1 MTVESKI
8 TGRPI
13 LPIDHGGEPE
23 QPDAGGGFDLTALLQ
38 MARVRQRIILGTAAV
53 VFTLVAI
60 VVFHTTPLYDSSAI
74 VMVDN
79 RQNRVADMD
88 AVLSG
93 LNTDET
99 TIENQIQI
107 LRSRNLMGRVIDKLH
122 LDREPKSAPT
132 APDFL
137 ATAIRYAN
145 PLHWFGSASGART
158 PQQEQADAREG
169 LIDGLLGSETVTA
182 IGASSAMQIT
192 YRDADPRRA
201 AKLANAIA
209 DAYVED
215 QLNAKFEATQKT
227 SQWLADRLQQLS
239 QQMQTADADVQQYK
253 AEHNIT
259 QTQDG
264 GSLLDQ
270 QLVQLNGQLVAARSA
285 LAEAQAKYARVK
297 ALQSSGRAEDVAQVF
312 QSGMISQLRQQ
323 QADLLRQKA
332 QLATVYGPRHPQMLD
347 IESQIRNIDEKIK
360 EEVQRVVETVAN
372 DVSVASAQV
381 SSLENSLHE
390 LEGKSDVQ
398 NKAGVKLAEL
408 QARASSAHQ
417 LYEAF
422 LGKFKETQ
430 GQEGV
435 QAPDARIISR
445 AVVPGGPSVPN
456 KRRALELALAG
467 GLALGFAFAWLAE
480 RLDAGFRTV
489 SQVERVFGVPVL
501 STLPELPGVSKRD
514 EHAADRIVDKPLSM
528 YAEAVRGLQMGLVLS
543 NVDKRPKMVLIT
555 SSVPD
560 EGKSTVA
567 LSLART
573 AARADQKVLLVDC
586 DLRHPTLAGALG
598 LPESGKGLVEVMGGQ
613 ARLEDCVIRDPRS
626 NLWVLPTFRS
636 AGHPPDMLGSATM
649 EKLLQKLQADYDM
662 VVVDS
667 APILPV
673 NDTKILARLVDAVV
687 FVVRWEKT
695 PRDAAINAMRALSD
709 VQAPLAGI
717 VLARADSER
726 YRYYSY
732 GYQDYTAYHTY
743 YSD

>member
-8 TGRPI
+8 SGRPF
-13 LPIDHGGEPE
+13 LPIDPGREPE
-23 QPDAGGGFDLTALLQ
+23 QTDGGGGFDLTALLQ
-38 MARVRQRIILGTAAV
+38 MARVRQRIIIGTAAI
-53 VFTLVAI
+53 VFALTAI

-74 VMVDN
+74 VMLDE
-79 RQNRVADMD
+79 RQNRITDMD

-99 TIENQIQI
+99 TIENQLQI
-107 LRSRNLMGRVIDKLH
+107 LRSRSLMSRVIDKLH
-122 LDREPKSAPT
+122 LDQEPAPAAAAPNFISA
-132 APDFL
+132 
-137 ATAIRYAN
+137 AIHYVN
-145 PLHWFGSASGART
+145 PLHWFGDAPANKT
-158 PQQEQADAREG
+158 PEQQAADRREG
-169 LIDGLLGSETVTA
+169 LIDGLLGSVTVSE
-182 IGASSAMQIT
+182 IGASSAMEIS
-192 YRDADPRRA
+192 YRDTDPKRA
-201 AKLANAIA
+201 ATMANAIA

-239 QQMQTADADVQQYK
+239 AQMQTADAAVQQYK
-253 AEHNIT
+253 AENNIT
-259 QTQDG
+259 ETQGG

-285 LAEAQAKYARVK
+285 LAEAEAKYARVK
-297 ALQSSGRAEDVAQVF
+297 ALQASGRAEDVSQVF

-381 SSLENSLHE
+381 GSLEASLHQ

-422 LGKFKETQ
+422 LSKFKETQ

-435 QAPDARIISR
+435 QTPDARIISR

-456 KRRALELALAG
+456 KRRALEMALAG
-467 GLALGFAFAWLAE
+467 GLLLGFAFAWLAE

-489 SQVERVFGVPVL
+489 AQVERVFGVPVL
-501 STLPELPGVSKRD
+501 STLPELPNLSKEGQR
-514 EHAADRIVDKPLSM
+514 AADRIVDKPLSM

-543 NVDKRPKMVLIT
+543 NVDKRPKMVLVT

-573 AARADQKVLLVDC
+573 AARAEQKVLLVDC
-586 DLRHPTLAGALG
+586 DLRHPSIAGELN
-598 LPESGKGLVEVMGGQ
+598 LPEGKKGLVEVMSGQ
-613 ARLEDCVIRDPRS
+613 ATLEECVIRDPRT
-626 NLWVLPTFRS
+626 NLWILPTFRS

-649 EKLLQKLQADYDM
+649 EKLLQKLKVDYDM
-662 VVVDS
+662 VIVDS

-673 NDTKILARLVDAVV
+673 NDTKILARMVDAVL

-695 PRDAAINAMRALSD
+695 PRDAAVNAVRSLSD

-717 VLARADSER
+717 VLARADTER

>member
-8 TGRPI
+8 TGRPF
-13 LPIDHGGEPE
+13 LPIDQGGEPE
-23 QPDAGGGFDLTALLQ
+23 QPGAGGGFDLTALLQ
-38 MARVRQRIILGTAAV
+38 MARVRQRIIIGTAAI
-53 VFTLVAI
+53 VFALVAI

-74 VMVDN
+74 VMLDA
-79 RQNRVADMD
+79 RENRVTDMD

-99 TIENQIQI
+99 TIENQLQI
-107 LRSRNLMGRVIDKLH
+107 LRSRNLMGRVIDKLK
-122 LDREPKSAPT
+122 LDQEPKPVVSP
-132 APDFL
+132 PNII
-137 ATAIRYAN
+137 AIAIHYAN
-145 PLHWFGSASGART
+145 PLHWFGPSPT
-158 PQQEQADAREG
+158 PKTAEQEQADRREG
-169 LIDGLLGSETVTA
+169 LVDGLLGSETVSE
-182 IGASSAMQIT
+182 IGASSAMEVG
-192 YRDADPRRA
+192 YRDADPQRA
-201 AKLANAIA
+201 ATLANAIA

-239 QQMQTADADVQQYK
+239 AQMQTADAAVQQYK
-253 AEHNIT
+253 AENNIT
-259 QTQDG
+259 ETQNG
-264 GSLLDQ
+264 GSLVDQ
-270 QLVQLNGQLVAARSA
+270 QLVELNGQLVTARSA
-285 LAEAQAKYARVK
+285 LAEAEAKYSRVK
-297 ALQSSGRAEDVAQVF
+297 ALQTSGRAEDVAQVF

-332 QLATVYGPRHPQMLD
+332 QLSTVYGPRHPQMLD
-347 IESQIRNIDEKIK
+347 IESQLRNIDAKIK

-372 DVSVASAQV
+372 DVNVASAQV
-381 SSLENSLHE
+381 GSLEGSLHQ
-390 LEGKSDVQ
+390 LESKSDVQ

-435 QAPDARIISR
+435 QTPDARIISR
-445 AVVPGGPSVPN
+445 AVVPGAPSVPN

-489 SQVERVFGVPVL
+489 AQVERVFGVPVL
-501 STLPELPGVSKRD
+501 STLPELANSAKSNER
-514 EHAADRIVDKPLSM
+514 AADRIVDKPLSM

-573 AARADQKVLLVDC
+573 AARADQKVLLIDC
-586 DLRHPTLAGALG
+586 DLRHPTLAGELD
-598 LPESGKGLVEVMGGQ
+598 LPKEGIGLVEVMSGR
-613 ARLEDCVIRDPRS
+613 AKLEDCVIRDPRT

-636 AGHPPDMLGSATM
+636 SGHPPDMLGSATM
-649 EKLLQKLQADYDM
+649 EKLLQKLRADYDM

-673 NDTKILARLVDAVV
+673 NDTKILARMVDAVV

-695 PRDAAINAMRALSD
+695 PRDAAINAMRSLTD

-717 VLARADSER
+717 VLARADTER

>member
-1 MTVESKI
+1 M
-8 TGRPI
+8 
-13 LPIDHGGEPE
+13 DQGGDPD
-23 QPDAGGGFDLTALLQ
+23 QPGAGGGFDLTALLQ
-38 MARVRQRIILGTAAV
+38 MARVRQRIIIGTTAI
-53 VFTLVAI
+53 VFALVAI
-60 VVFHTTPLYDSSAI
+60 IVFHTTPLYDSSAI
-74 VMVDN
+74 VMLDT
-79 RQNRVADMD
+79 RENRVTDVD
-88 AVLSG
+88 SVLTG
-93 LNTDET
+93 LTTDQT
-99 TIENQIQI
+99 TIDNQIQI

-122 LDREPKSAPT
+122 LEEEAKPAPA
-132 APDFL
+132 APSIL
-137 ATAIRYAN
+137 STAIYYAN
-145 PLHWFGSASGART
+145 PLHWFGPSSTAKTAE
-158 PQQEQADAREG
+158 QEKTERREG
-169 LIDGLLGSETVTA
+169 LIDGLLGSETVSE
-182 IGASSAMQIT
+182 IGVSSAMEIT
-192 YRDADPRRA
+192 YRDPDPDRA
-201 AKLANAIA
+201 AALANAIA

-215 QLNAKFEATQKT
+215 QLNAKFEATQKA

-239 QQMQTADADVQQYK
+239 AQMQSADAAVQQYK
-253 AEHNIT
+253 AENSIT
-259 QTQDG
+259 ETQG
-264 GSLLDQ
+264 GDSLLDQ

-297 ALQSSGRAEDVAQVF
+297 ALQASGRAEDVAQVF

-347 IESQIRNIDEKIK
+347 VESQIRNIDEKIK

-372 DVSVASAQV
+372 DVSVAGAQV
-381 SSLENSLHE
+381 GSLEASLRQ
-390 LEGKSDVQ
+390 LESKSDVQ

-408 QARASSAHQ
+408 QARSSSAHQ

-435 QAPDARIISR
+435 QTPDARIISR
-445 AVVPGGPSVPN
+445 AVVPGAPSVPN

-489 SQVERVFGVPVL
+489 AQVERVFGVPVL
-501 STLPELPGVSKRD
+501 STLPELAGNSKSNER
-514 EHAADRIVDKPLSM
+514 AADRIIDKPLSM

-573 AARADQKVLLVDC
+573 AARADQKVLLIDC
-586 DLRHPTLAGALG
+586 DLRHPSLAGALD
-598 LPESGKGLVEVMGGQ
+598 LPHEGKGLIEMMSGQ
-613 ARLEDCVIRDPRS
+613 ARLEECVIRDPRT

-649 EKLLQKLQADYDM
+649 EKLLQDLRAEYDM

-667 APILPV
+667 APLLPV

-695 PRDAAINAMRALSD
+695 PRDAAINAMRSLAD

-717 VLARADSER
+717 VLARADTER

-743 YSD
+743 YND